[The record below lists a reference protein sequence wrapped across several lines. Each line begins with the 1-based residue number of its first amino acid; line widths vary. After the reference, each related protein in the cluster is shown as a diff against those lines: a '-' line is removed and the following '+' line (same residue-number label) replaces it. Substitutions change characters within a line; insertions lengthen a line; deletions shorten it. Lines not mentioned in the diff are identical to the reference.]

1 MPLHT
6 TQTKWILK
14 KKLKILALII
24 SVLTLTIGQTAFA
37 AEPALTSIETV
48 ESADEIQPRGTLS
61 GYGTHWYNV
70 GEDQN
75 GNFTFNVTGVPWVN
89 AHLTISI
96 DNFDADIVVRASILK
111 PDGSFAYTTYENPIT
126 MANRDNYAGISFSPG
141 EVGTY
146 TVVYQIL
153 SISLT
158 NGPSSGRINV
168 WVY

>member
-1 MPLHT
+1 M
-6 TQTKWILK
+6 K
-14 KKLKILALII
+14 KKLKLFALIL
-24 SVLTLTIGQTAFA
+24 SVLTLTVGQTALA
-37 AEPALTSIETV
+37 AEPALASCKTV
-48 ESADEIQPRGTLS
+48 DVEDEIQPRGTLS
-61 GYGTHWYNV
+61 GYGTHWYNA

-75 GNFTFNVTGVPWVN
+75 GNFTFQVSGVPWVN

-96 DNFDADIVVRASILK
+96 DNFDSDAIVRVSVIK
-111 PDGSFAYTTYENPIT
+111 PDGSFAYTNFEKPMT

-146 TVVYQIL
+146 TVVYQIR

-168 WVY
+168 WIY